1 MLVRTKRI
9 VAMASIPLLLLT
21 GCQKE
26 ETNTSDNSD
35 GQKFTIMATAASTA
49 DTKTT
54 LGDDLYV
61 SWQQG
66 DAIDIACSN
75 TGTTLVEFTADAAG
89 KTVPFT
95 CDEGKLAEFT
105 AGDKAQYTYYGMYP
119 AFNTYEWDGDE
130 FRTMIPKNQAVTDGC
145 PTLWDAQA
153 AIAAGTCK
161 GDKLIMPFKNAHA
174 LVKVVLPQWNTSEFS
189 PISVMLMGGGQSD
202 VLAADYWVK
211 PNETGL
217 PTLTIIENANSV
229 RTVAL
234 TKSSYSPGET
244 VYLVLP
250 PGTAHGLSVFIS
262 STTRTSRISTT
273 EEITFDQ
280 NKIYVLDFSETTIE
294 DFGDP
299 VRAHPTVPPQG
310 NFIIVS
316 PDGSVAYYQIT
327 HDQSGNADRWNS
339 VIFDD
344 DGPLPNISDYGIQ
357 FVEMTPGPNYT
368 YAVALVTSNSKLV
381 GFLRYDREIQASYLI
396 RVDGHQGNVKPS
408 DVPESATIYTIY
420 YQNPADDPRL

>member
-9 VAMASIPLLLLT
+9 AAMASIPLLLLT

-26 ETNTSDNSD
+26 ETNTSD

-54 LGDDLYV
+54 LGDDLFV

-119 AFNTYEWDGDE
+119 ALNTYEWDGDE

-145 PTLWDAQA
+145 PTLWDPKA

-161 GDKLIMPFKNAHA
+161 GERLIMPFKNAHA
-174 LVKVVLPQWNTSEFS
+174 LVKVVLPQWNIEFE
-189 PISVMLMGGGQSD
+189 PISVMLMGRGEND
-202 VLAADYWVK
+202 ILAGDYWVT
-211 PNETGL
+211 PSETGL
-217 PTLTIIENANSV
+217 PTLRLIDNPNHV

-234 TKSSYSPGET
+234 TKSSYSPGEA
-244 VYLVLP
+244 VYLVVP
-250 PGTAHGLSVFIS
+250 PGTAHGLSVFVS
-262 STTRTSRISTT
+262 STTRTARISTT
-273 EEITFDQ
+273 QNFIFEQ
-280 NKIYVLDFSETTIE
+280 NKIHVLDFSGTEIH
-294 DFGDP
+294 DLGKP
-299 VRAHPTVPPQG
+299 VRAHPHVPPIG
-310 NFIIVS
+310 DYMS
-316 PDGSVAYYQIT
+316 YLLM
-327 HDQSGNADRWNS
+327 DQSHIIRLQMTSQANRTD
-339 VIFDD
+339 
-344 DGPLPNISDYGIQ
+344 GIQ
-357 FVEMTPGPNYT
+357 KS
-368 YAVALVTSNSKLV
+368 SN
-381 GFLRYDREIQASYLI
+381 
-396 RVDGHQGNVKPS
+396 
-408 DVPESATIYTIY
+408 
-420 YQNPADDPRL
+420 

>member
-26 ETNTSDNSD
+26 ETNTSD
-35 GQKFTIMATAASTA
+35 GQKYTIMATAASTA

-54 LGDDLYV
+54 LDDDLFV

-145 PTLWDAQA
+145 PTLWDPKA

-161 GDKLIMPFKNAHA
+161 GERLIMPFKNAHA

-189 PISVMLMGGGQSD
+189 PISVMLMGGAQSD

-211 PNETGL
+211 PSETGL
-217 PTLTIIENANSV
+217 PSLRMIDNANSV

-234 TKSSYSPGET
+234 TKPRYSPGET
-244 VYLVLP
+244 VYLVISP
-250 PGTAHGLSVFIS
+250 CTVHGLSVFVS
-262 STTRTSRISTT
+262 STTRTSRISTADV
-273 EEITFDQ
+273 ITF
-280 NKIYVLDFSETTIE
+280 NRIKFT
-294 DFGDP
+294 F
-299 VRAHPTVPPQG
+299 
-310 NFIIVS
+310 
-316 PDGSVAYYQIT
+316 
-327 HDQSGNADRWNS
+327 
-339 VIFDD
+339 
-344 DGPLPNISDYGIQ
+344 
-357 FVEMTPGPNYT
+357 
-368 YAVALVTSNSKLV
+368 
-381 GFLRYDREIQASYLI
+381 
-396 RVDGHQGNVKPS
+396 
-408 DVPESATIYTIY
+408 
-420 YQNPADDPRL
+420 

>member
-9 VAMASIPLLLLT
+9 VAMASIPILLLT

-26 ETNTSDNSD
+26 ETNTSD

-54 LGDDLYV
+54 LGDDLFV

-119 AFNTYEWDGDE
+119 ALNTYEWDGDE

-161 GDKLIMPFKNAHA
+161 GERLIMPFKNAHA
-174 LVKVVLPQWNTSEFS
+174 LVKVVLPNWSIDGFE
-189 PISVMLMGGGQSD
+189 PISVMLMGRGTD
-202 VLAADYWVK
+202 DILAGDYWVT
-211 PNETGL
+211 PSASETDF
-217 PTLTIIENANSV
+217 PTLRLIDNPNHV

-234 TKSSYSPGET
+234 TKSSYAPQET
-244 VYLVLP
+244 VYLVVP
-250 PGTAHGLSVFIS
+250 PGTAHGLNVFIS
-262 STTRTSRISTT
+262 SSTRTARISTT
-273 EEITFDQ
+273 QNITFVQ
-280 NKIYVLDFSETTIE
+280 NKIHVLDFSKTEIKKL
-294 DFGDP
+294 GNP
-299 VRAHPTVPPQG
+299 VSAEPHTPKPG
-310 NFIIVS
+310 NYILVS
-316 PDGSVAYYQIT
+316 TDGSVAYTQLKA
-327 HDQSGNADRWNS
+327 QSGHADTWGS
-339 VIFDD
+339 EIFEII
-344 DGPLPNISDYGIQ
+344 DGEYTPITLTDEEIRFGRYSDI
-357 FVEMTPGPNYT
+357 PT
-368 YAVALVTSNSKLV
+368 YAVAIANSNNIV
-381 GFLRYDREIQASYLI
+381 IGFLQYDMEWQASRLI
-396 RVDGHQGNVKPS
+396 RVSGNINANSISRDQIP
-408 DVPESATIYTIY
+408 PEATIYTIY
-420 YQNPADDPRL
+420 HQE

>member
-9 VAMASIPLLLLT
+9 AAMASIPLLLLT

-26 ETNTSDNSD
+26 ETNTSD

-54 LGDDLYV
+54 LGDDLFV

-66 DAIDIACSN
+66 DAIDIACNN

-130 FRTMIPKNQAVTDGC
+130 FRTMIPKNQAVTDDC
-145 PTLWDAQA
+145 PTLWDPKAT
-153 AIAAGTCK
+153 IAAGTCK
-161 GDKLIMPFKNAHA
+161 GERLIMPFKNAHA
-174 LVKVVLPQWNTSEFS
+174 LVKVVLPNWNTSEFT
-189 PISVMLMGGGQSD
+189 PISVMLMGGVQSD

-217 PTLTIIENANSV
+217 PTLRKIDNSNSV

-234 TKSSYSPGET
+234 TKSSYSPQET
-244 VYLVLP
+244 VYLVVP
-250 PGTAHGLSVFIS
+250 PGTVHGMYVFVS
-262 STTRTSRISTT
+262 SPTRTSRISTT
-273 EEITFDQ
+273 TDITFEQ
-280 NKIYVLDFSETTIE
+280 NKIYVLDFSGTTID
-294 DFGDP
+294 DFGEPVPADP
-299 VRAHPTVPPQG
+299 HVPDQG
-310 NFIIVS
+310 SYIIVS
-316 PDGSVAYYQIT
+316 SNGSVAYYQ
-327 HDQSGNADRWNS
+327 DKGNQSGHPDSWNS
-339 VIFDD
+339 EIFEIRNGAYTPIDLT
-344 DGPLPNISDYGIQ
+344 GLTIR
-357 FVEMTPGPNYT
+357 FVHMTDIPS
-368 YAVALVTSNSKLV
+368 YAVALISDGSGSEPKGLV
-381 GFLRYDREIQASYLI
+381 GFLKYDM
-396 RVDGHQGNVKPS
+396 DWQGS
-408 DVPESATIYTIY
+408 H
-420 YQNPADDPRL
+420 L